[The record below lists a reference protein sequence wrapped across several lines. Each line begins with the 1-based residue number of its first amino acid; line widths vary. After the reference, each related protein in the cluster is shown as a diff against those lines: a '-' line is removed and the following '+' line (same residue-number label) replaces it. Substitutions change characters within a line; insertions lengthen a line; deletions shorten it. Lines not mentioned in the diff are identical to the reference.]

1 METNKIKELAGL
13 VKDELG
19 LDGLDKVKEN
29 QEKYEADLAKVKEE
43 NAELKAK
50 IENAEGKKVD
60 LTVPGKD
67 TKKTFEYKGYDI
79 SRQCMKL
86 ALPTMD
92 TERRER
98 HAKFVIDTFHSKA
111 LTESNTG
118 QHLVPVEYE
127 DDVLA
132 LAMLQSVALQ
142 DARIM
147 TVGSNSFKYPALLS
161 RPSVDHQAFGTA
173 NTNSE
178 QTYAML
184 TFTIDKRVG
193 SYQEIY
199 NDLLED
205 SVFDIT
211 SHSMNLIAESIGQEV
226 DSQVFNGTEFTTY
239 LLGAAGATIDVTG
252 ANIASITYDN
262 LVDAVYAAE
271 IERAINPKWYFHK
284 NVMAAVMKLKDTT
297 GDPIFQR
304 NIAGAPHGTIL
315 GYPVRLVS
323 AMPSAPAATEEFAI
337 FGDLKYYVL
346 AQRQGMIFQVNPYV
360 KMKEGVTQFIGFAR
374 YDGNVG
380 AAGAFSELEMVA

>member
-1 METNKIKELAGL
+1 MDKVKELAGL
-13 VKDELG
+13 VAEELG
-19 LDGLDKVKEN
+19 LKGVKEV
-29 QEKYEADLAKVKEE
+29 QEAQKKNDEEITKLKEN
-43 NAELKAK
+43 NAELKAT
-50 IENAEGKKVD
+50 IEKAEGKKVD
-60 LTVPGKD
+60 LTVPGKN
-67 TKKTFEYKGYDI
+67 TKKTFIYKGYDVK
-79 SRQCMKL
+79 RQCMKL
-86 ALPTMD
+86 ALPPMD
-92 TERRER
+92 VERREG
-98 HAKFVIDTFHSKA
+98 HAKFVIDMFHSKA

-132 LAMLQSVALQ
+132 LATLSSVALQ
-142 DARIM
+142 DARII
-147 TVGSNSFKYPALLS
+147 TVGTNSFKYPALLA

-178 QTYAML
+178 QTYKML
-184 TFTIDKRVG
+184 TFTIDKRIG
-193 SYQEIY
+193 DYQEIY

-211 SHSMNLIAESIGQEV
+211 SHSMNLIAEAIGQEV

-239 LLGAAGATIDVTG
+239 LLGSAGKTIDCTG
-252 ANIASITYDN
+252 ADINVITYDN
-262 LVDAVYAAE
+262 LVDAVYGAE

-304 NIAGAPHGTIL
+304 NIAGAPNGTIL

-337 FGDLKYYVL
+337 FGDLKYYVI

-360 KMKEGVTQFIGFAR
+360 KMKEGVTQFIGYAR

-380 AAGAFSELEMVA
+380 ASSAFSELEMIA